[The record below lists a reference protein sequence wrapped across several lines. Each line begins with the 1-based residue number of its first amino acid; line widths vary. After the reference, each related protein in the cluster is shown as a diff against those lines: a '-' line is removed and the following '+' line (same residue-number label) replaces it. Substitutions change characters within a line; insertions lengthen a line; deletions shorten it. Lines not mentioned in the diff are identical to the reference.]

1 MPQITKHMEQRT
13 HRIPTGSTLRSLAGP
28 CVHRTQRKDGIFF
41 VFAKGLRAQRAGRV
55 APRRGGAKRR
65 AAALGAAQRRKAPP
79 QAAERRAAHKACF
92 SAFNFAPIIEKQKM
106 LTGISAGIRPVLWP
120 GQPLGIKLHGQRLK
134 ILTLSLKLAYDPR
147 CGPSVYIVSR
157 QSQLVL

>member
-1 MPQITKHMEQRT
+1 MF
-13 HRIPTGSTLRSLAGP
+13 SF
-28 CVHRTQRKDGIFF
+28 VHSEWICPLKSIRLSENPKKGIFF
-41 VFAKGLRAQRAGRV
+41 VFAKGLRAQRAERV

-106 LTGISAGIRPVLWP
+106 LTGRSAGIWPVL
-120 GQPLGIKLHGQRLK
+120 
-134 ILTLSLKLAYDPR
+134 
-147 CGPSVYIVSR
+147 
-157 QSQLVL
+157 

>member
-1 MPQITKHMEQRT
+1 MNTVRALYPHV
-13 HRIPTGSTLRSLAGP
+13 LAGGE
-28 CVHRTQRKDGIFF
+28 KSAFF
-41 VFAKGLRAQRAGRV
+41 VFAKGLRAQRSGRV

-106 LTGISAGIRPVLWP
+106 FDWQKCRDSASFMARATFGDQTARPAP
-120 GQPLGIKLHGQRLK
+120 
-134 ILTLSLKLAYDPR
+134 
-147 CGPSVYIVSR
+147 
-157 QSQLVL
+157 